1 MNKDLRRQIH
11 SRMNV
16 KDTEELLD
24 IWQTNDRFE
33 WSDDTFD
40 VVRGVLQERGVDIP
54 EQNEPI
60 YEHGRQKSDSDIFG
74 FSKEELK
81 IIDDANPPAFYDPFD
96 VLTLTKR
103 LELIIKVMV
112 GFVIFYGMLNYPES
126 RSIIRGFFV
135 QNPNPMLE
143 VVISVMMVIAN
154 TVINVALTYIPLK
167 ALTKI
172 LRILMEMEFRSRK
185 APREMTNP

>member
-16 KDTEELLD
+16 KDTEELLN

-40 VVRGVLQERGVDIP
+40 VVRGILQEREVDIP

-60 YEHGRQKSDSDIFG
+60 YEHGRQKPAPDIFG
-74 FSKEELK
+74 FSEEELK
-81 IIDDANPPAFYDPFD
+81 IIDDENPPAFYDPFD

-103 LELIIKVMV
+103 LESIIKMIV

-154 TVINVALTYIPLK
+154 TIINVTLTYIPLK

-172 LRILMEMEFRSRK
+172 LHILMEMEFRSRRT
-185 APREMTNP
+185 A